1 MGEGMSDGAFEP
13 VVVENPDGVGPIA
26 IVCDHASNRIPAE
39 YASFGFEEDALQT
52 HIAWDPGALAV
63 ARLLAADLDA
73 PLVWPDVSRLVI
85 DCNRAAD
92 VPSLIVTE
100 SEGRKVEANRGLSDE
115 ERKRRLDTIHGAY
128 HAAIEACLARRQAA
142 HMLTSL
148 IAIHS
153 YTPVFLG
160 KARPWQVGILFD
172 DDRRLADVLVGA
184 LKADRALTVGINQPY
199 SPADGVYYTL
209 RRHAQPQG
217 LPSVMIEIRNNEI
230 SDEASQRSWAERLAD
245 ILFAATPR
253 LFESRH
259 AMV

>member
-1 MGEGMSDGAFEP
+1 MKDSGRSLIVA
-13 VVVENPDGVGPIA
+13 ENPQGRGPFVIL
-26 IVCDHASNRIPAE
+26 CDHASNRIPDAFQ
-39 YASFGFEEDALQT
+39 SFGFAEDALQT
-52 HIAWDPGALAV
+52 HIAWDRGALSV
-63 ARLLAADLDA
+63 ARILSAKLDA
-73 PLVWPDVSRLVI
+73 PLFWPDASRLII
-85 DCNRAAD
+85 DCNRASDAS
-92 VPSLIVTE
+92 SLIVTE
-100 SEGRKVEANRGLSDE
+100 SEGRPVPANRVLSKE
-115 ERKRRLDTIHGAY
+115 ERSRRLDHIHAPY
-128 HAAIEACLARRQAA
+128 HDEIDSCLDRRRADRRPTA
-142 HMLTSL
+142 V

-153 YTPVFLG
+153 FTPVYFG

-172 DDRRLADVLVGA
+172 DDRRLADLLIGGFES
-184 LKADRALTVGINQPY
+184 DPALTVGVNEPY

-217 LPSVMIEIRNNEI
+217 LPSVMIEIRNDEI